1 MKDWVK
7 LLLIYVSRAV
17 KFLLQPWN
25 SQGINKLSGEVGDLT
40 RGGSSG
46 GFCACEE
53 DGIIASVCSGMLF
66 DASFRGSSLEPTT
79 GTEIFSLIEQC
90 DGKRLKLVL
99 ARSSSFVDDT
109 ILPQIQ
115 RS

>member
-1 MKDWVK
+1 M
-7 LLLIYVSRAV
+7 

-25 SQGINKLSGEVGDLT
+25 SQGINELGGKVGDLT

-46 GFCACEE
+46 GSCACEE

-66 DASFRGSSLEPTT
+66 DAGFQGSPLEPTT

-99 ARSSSFVDDT
+99 ARSSSFVDGT
-109 ILPQIQ
+109 VLSRIQ